1 MQDFALNTIEECKAF
16 NTELINGVFFNRQ
29 ESLDKIKIL
38 SALLRVQSELIK
50 IELQNKAEVNTET
63 LPTLR
68 IKIEND

>member
-1 MQDFALNTIEECKAF
+1 MQNFSLNTIEECKNF
-16 NTELINGVFFNRQ
+16 NTELINGVFFDRQ
-29 ESLDKIKIL
+29 ENLDKIKIL

>member
-1 MQDFALNTIEECKAF
+1 MQDFSLNTIEECKAF
-16 NTELINGVFFNRQ
+16 NTELINGVFFDRQ

-38 SALLRVQSELIK
+38 SSLLRVQSELIK
-50 IELQNKAEVNTET
+50 VELQNRTEVNTET